1 MKIRKIVQGQIV
13 DLELVKIKDYS
24 RYTLYQVYKLV
35 NGNRIP
41 IYKTT
46 YTKLQMKELV
56 KSNLGLSIDNIFL
69 EEVFE

>member
-13 DLELVKIKDYS
+13 NLELVKIKDYS

-46 YTKLQMKELV
+46 YTKLQIK
-56 KSNLGLSIDNIFL
+56 NNFGISIDNIFF
-69 EEVFE
+69 EEA